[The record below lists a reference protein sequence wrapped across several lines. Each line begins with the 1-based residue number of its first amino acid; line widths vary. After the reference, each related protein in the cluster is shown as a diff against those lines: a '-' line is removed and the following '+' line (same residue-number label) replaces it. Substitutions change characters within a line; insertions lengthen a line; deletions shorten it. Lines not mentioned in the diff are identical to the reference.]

1 MKWMQRV
8 AIALGGVLFLLSL
21 LIVLCGLNPGLADTL
36 GNILYAGTTD
46 EQQDVELANNGSEGR
61 GQGDAALLSKE
72 KDPSSMEEDS
82 ITMSSATEGTQG
94 ESADTESSLAG
105 ALEDMQQS
113 GSNVGTYEPPADEN
127 IQPEAEL
134 TERTGY
140 QPIQES
146 GSQIEE
152 PEAARLEKELGVGE
166 TGEELTFDS
175 IFYPYYAML
184 DDTGKSLYKQIY
196 ANAIQQTEAFAPV
209 ADGSGRQLMNAFTAV
224 YNDHPELFYVDTAY
238 AYKYSRNG
246 KIAEID
252 LQFNST
258 ADTLE
263 DSQAAFDGA
272 VNKIVAEAE
281 NLGSDYEKEVY
292 VHDALLSLI
301 EYDLRAPLSQSA
313 YSALVNGRTVCAG
326 YARAFQYIMQKL
338 SIPCYYCTGYAG
350 ENHAWNIVRLEDGF
364 YNVDTTW
371 DDTEPNTYR
380 YFNCS
385 DIDYANNH
393 KRTDLSVYLPAC
405 NGEMYRGLLS
415 DDGQTDGTFKGALN
429 NGITNGGQTNQAQLV
444 TLAEV
449 GFTEEDVLHSMDD
462 YYDDCYS
469 QAVQA
474 DSSPVVFYNVITGM
488 DMWKQLYSAYQG
500 NGYQDGYVKQVL
512 ADTNASSCSVQVD
525 GQELQGGYYLLKHTM
540 TLR

>member
-1 MKWMQRV
+1 MKWIQRT

-36 GNILYAGTTD
+36 GSILYDETTD
-46 EQQDVELANNGSEGR
+46 EQQNVEMASNGTGGT
-61 GQGDAALLSKE
+61 GQGGALLLSKE
-72 KDPSSMEEDS
+72 EEPSSVEEDS
-82 ITMSSATEGTQG
+82 LTTSSTTEDTQG
-94 ESADTESSLAG
+94 ESTGMENSLPETG
-105 ALEDMQQS
+105 ENMQQP
-113 GSNVGTYEPPADEN
+113 GSQEGTYTPPEDEN
-127 IQPEAEL
+127 IRPAAEL
-134 TERTGY
+134 AERTGY

-146 GSQIEE
+146 GSEIEE
-152 PEAARLEKELGVGE
+152 PEAARLEQELGVGE

-175 IFYPYYAML
+175 TFYPYYAML

-196 ANAIQQTEAFAPV
+196 ANALQLTQAFAPV
-209 ADGSGRQLMNAFTAV
+209 IDGSSRQLMNAFTAV

-238 AYKYSRNG
+238 AYKYSGNG

-258 ADTLE
+258 ADNLE
-263 DSQAAFDGA
+263 NSKAAFDAA
-272 VNKIVAEAE
+272 VNKIVAEAG

-292 VHDALLSLI
+292 VHDALLSMI

-326 YARAFQYIMQKL
+326 YARAFQYIMQQL

-385 DIDYANNH
+385 DADYANNH

-405 NGEMYRGLLS
+405 NGEMYRGLLA
-415 DDGQTDGTFKGALN
+415 DNGQTDGTVAGELDNGA
-429 NGITNGGQTNQAQLV
+429 TNGGLTSQSQQT
-444 TLAEV
+444 TLTEA
-449 GFTEEDVLHSMDD
+449 GFTEEDVLHSMED
-462 YYDDCYS
+462 YYNDCYS

-488 DMWKQLYSAYQG
+488 DMWKQLHNAYQG
-500 NGYQDGYVKQVL
+500 DGYQEGYLKQVL
-512 ADTNASSCSVQVD
+512 TDTNASSCSVQVD
-525 GQELQGGYYLLKHTM
+525 GQELQDGYYLLKHTM